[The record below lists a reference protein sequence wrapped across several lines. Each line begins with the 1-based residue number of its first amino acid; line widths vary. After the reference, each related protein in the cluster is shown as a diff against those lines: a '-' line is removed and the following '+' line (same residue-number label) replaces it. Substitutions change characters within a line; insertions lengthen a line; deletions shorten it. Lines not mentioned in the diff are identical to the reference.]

1 MANIISTEKAKKF
14 RSKAFLTN
22 IRYMQE
28 RVVAMNAEQN
38 KEDVRANS
46 PVNQESKSKSERN

>member
-1 MANIISTEKAKKF
+1 
-14 RSKAFLTN
+14 
-22 IRYMQE
+22 MQE
-28 RVVAMNAEQN
+28 KVVAMNAEQN